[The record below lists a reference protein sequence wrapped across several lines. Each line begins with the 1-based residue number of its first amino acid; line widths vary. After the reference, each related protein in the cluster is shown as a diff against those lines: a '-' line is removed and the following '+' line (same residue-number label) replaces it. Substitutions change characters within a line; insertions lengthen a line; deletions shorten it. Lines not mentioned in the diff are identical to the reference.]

1 MFKRLLKFPKEKLLP
16 DRDTIDI
23 HDTLT
28 AIEVKNDDDT
38 LPGSAP
44 LSTCD
49 ENTSVDDE
57 PKLATFGGDGDIIC
71 HDPNFMKH
79 CSDAYLASQKEKE
92 ITKRCIRKEEEVTK
106 RTERECDSKD
116 TEQEQLTKREGEKQL
131 TKREEEKQ
139 LTKREEEKTKQ
150 EQEKTRQLELQLA
163 LARLQAGQPLSAD
176 SNPLP
181 ELLHVCECH

>member
-1 MFKRLLKFPKEKLLP
+1 MVPFPSAVQDGSDIGSGVIDDKAFKRLLKFPKQKLLP

-28 AIEVKNDDDT
+28 IQVKNDDDT

-44 LSTCD
+44 LSTCN
-49 ENTSVDDE
+49 ENTSSSSKVHPNSVDDE
-57 PKLATFGGDGDIIC
+57 PKLATFGDDGDITC
-71 HDPNFMKH
+71 HDPNYMKH

-116 TEQEQLTKREGEKQL
+116 TEQGQLFG
-131 TKREEEKQ
+131 
-139 LTKREEEKTKQ
+139 
-150 EQEKTRQLELQLA
+150 
-163 LARLQAGQPLSAD
+163 
-176 SNPLP
+176 
-181 ELLHVCECH
+181 